1 MRSTHRPWRECAES
15 HESTAANILPKCMRP
30 VGDGANRPVT
40 VCCVSLSIRGAKLR
54 IYFFSPEKKYVMS
67 VAVRGFLLDGIAV
80 NYFFYISFSYD
91 ILLLELLYGKGWFAH
106 EDLGRIV
113 LGGLG
118 V

>member
-1 MRSTHRPWRECAES
+1 
-15 HESTAANILPKCMRP
+15 
-30 VGDGANRPVT
+30 
-40 VCCVSLSIRGAKLR
+40 
-54 IYFFSPEKKYVMS
+54 MS